1 MHSEYTL
8 IPIHKRD
15 ALLEQLQWIQADIR
29 EGKASMEMLPLQLA
43 NVQMVLQVWTDWDD
57 ECRRL
62 ISEAEEEQRQVSPE
76 VSDISA
82 ASV

>member
-1 MHSEYTL
+1 MHREYTL
-8 IPIHKRD
+8 IPIAKRD
-15 ALLEQLQWIQADIR
+15 HILDQLQWIQADLR
-29 EGKASMEMLPLQLA
+29 EGKAIPTITAMQLD
-43 NVQMVLQVWTDWDD
+43 NVQMLLSIWTEWDD

-62 ISEAEEEQRQVSPE
+62 ISETEEEPRQVSPE

>member
-1 MHSEYTL
+1 M
-8 IPIHKRD
+8 D
-15 ALLEQLQWIQADIR
+15 QLQWIRADIK
-29 EGKASMEMLPLQLA
+29 EGKASAETTTLQLKTVEMLL
-43 NVQMVLQVWTDWDD
+43 NVWTDWDD

-62 ISEAEEEQRQVSPE
+62 ISEAEEEPRQVSTE